1 MRTLI
6 IVVGLL
12 HFADYTQNVPLT
24 MDNESQAAYLNTCVH
39 GLNDRIPP
47 ANKIKV
53 CKCTL
58 AKLQTMSIEDAVNSV
73 QAAALNC
80 ALSK

>member
-1 MRTLI
+1 MKTLV

-12 HFADYTQNVPLT
+12 HLADYAQNVPMV
-24 MDNESQAAYLNTCVH
+24 MDNEAQATYLNTCVH
-39 GLNDRIPP
+39 GLNDRIPTT
-47 ANKIKV
+47 NKIRV

-58 AKLQTMSIEDAVNSV
+58 AKLQTMPVEDAVNSV
-73 QAAALNC
+73 QAVALNC